1 MSNRI
6 LIDAK
11 EELSLSEAFLE
22 RVQYFVAHVM
32 EHQGYDNEELS
43 VLFCDDATIQDL
55 NKQYRNID
63 APTDVLSFEN
73 GSSYEDEE
81 GKEWLLAGDIII
93 SMQTLPKN
101 AQYFEVDE
109 DEELRRLLVH
119 GLLHLHG
126 MDHGEEHVQK
136 DTEPEC
142 EMLKIQKKI
151 MQAFSSEKI
160 IG

>member
-6 LIDAK
+6 LIDAQ
-11 EELSLSEAFLE
+11 EELSLSDSVLEKAEHFVEKVMAF
-22 RVQYFVAHVM
+22 QK
-32 EHQGYDNEELS
+32 YDSEEVS
-43 VLFCDDATIQDL
+43 VLFCDDPTIQDL
-55 NKQYRNID
+55 NSQYRNID

-73 GSSYEDEE
+73 GSTYEDED
-81 GKEWLLAGDIII
+81 GTEWLLAGDIII

-109 DEELRRLLVH
+109 DEELKRLLVH

-142 EMLKIQKKI
+142 EMLKVQKKI
-151 MQAFSSEKI
+151 LEAFSTETI